1 MKKSLV
7 IVPLLAMVTMVGCN
21 SAQVGA
27 GAGAGV
33 GALAGQAIGHN
44 TKSTLIGAGA
54 GAVAGYVVGN
64 EVDKQKAQDD
74 RDRMQREI
82 DENRR
87 NSYDDE

>member
-1 MKKSLV
+1 MKMSRVLV
-7 IVPLLAMVTMVGCN
+7 PVVAMAMMAGCN
-21 SAQVGA
+21 NAQVGA
-27 GAGAGV
+27 GAGAGI

-64 EVDKQKAQDD
+64 EVDKQKAEDD

-82 DENRR
+82 DENRS